1 MLGSVETRSVSPVFV
16 GRAGELTALTEAL
29 SRATAGEPQALL
41 IGGEAGV
48 GKTRL
53 IEEFTGTACDRGAV
67 VALGGCVE
75 LGADGLPFAP
85 SPPPCAPSA
94 AGSPTS

>member
-1 MLGSVETRSVSPVFV
+1 MARSGKTGAVPPDPRAMLKSVETRSVSPVFV
-16 GRAGELTALTEAL
+16 GRAAELSMLDEVL
-29 SRATAGEPQALL
+29 AGAAAGDPQALL

-53 IEEFTGTACDRGAV
+53 VEEFAGAARRRGAV

-75 LGADGLPFAP
+75 IG
-85 SPPPCAPSA
+85 
-94 AGSPTS
+94 